1 MPYQGLRLRGGWTS
15 QTPYPLGQIPDAV
28 ILSIASNIVYSTA
41 VGRKDISGD
50 DWGDIFAAAVNGA
63 HLKSPLGVVDIALG
77 NTAWSAKTVKSP
89 RSSNPVSTDRVRLIS
104 GRNAPVFS
112 FENQDVFSD
121 VQETGTQVLRIW
133 NSRVEEATQQYP
145 HLRTIVLIRDMD
157 RLQFKIFEQQ
167 TVEFDPADYAWRLNK
182 RNNFEGRNA
191 QSNVHTFTWQ
201 PHGSQFTIIRQVS
214 GSARSF
220 QVRKPNALDVEV
232 VLRNV
237 GYSSDWVEYL

>member
-1 MPYQGLRLRGGWTS
+1 M
-15 QTPYPLGQIPDAV
+15 
-28 ILSIASNIVYSTA
+28 
-41 VGRKDISGD
+41 GRKDVSGD
-50 DWGDIFAAAVNGA
+50 DWGDIFAAAVNGV
-63 HLKSPLGVVDIALG
+63 HFGKNEGVVDIALG
-77 NTAWSAKTVKSP
+77 STAWSAKTVKL
-89 RSSNPVSTDRVRLIS
+89 SNPVSMNRVRLIS
-104 GRNAPVFS
+104 GRNDPIFS
-112 FENQDVFSD
+112 FGNRDFFSD
-121 VQETGTQVLRIW
+121 VQETGAPVLRIW
-133 NSRVEEATQQYP
+133 NSRVEEATQQYS

-167 TVEFDPADYAWRLNK
+167 TVEFDPADYVWRLNK
-182 RNNFEGRNA
+182 RNNFEGRSVQGDA
-191 QSNVHTFTWQ
+191 HAFTWQ